1 MHWNDFLYV
10 LAVVE
15 TGSALR
21 AAERLGV
28 NQATVLRRLDAIEAA
43 TGAQFFERTRSGLK
57 PTEMGRLAAET
68 AERIEQETQVF
79 EKALAAR
86 RRSLAGS
93 VRLTTSIGLADRLV
107 LPGMRTFQ
115 SLYPSITVELLVAD
129 ERLDIARGDADVALR
144 AGSTPE
150 GAGVVAR
157 RLPDVDWTIYCSRA
171 YAAERGAPAD
181 RARIRG
187 HEIVGLD
194 GHVARLPAW
203 QWLKESVPDAAV
215 RFRSNSLVNMVSNLK
230 AGLGVGPL
238 PTLTGDAEPEL
249 MRCFPPPPELRSELW
264 LIVREAIKT
273 QPQVRAL
280 AEFLASYIRD
290 TMSEA
295 ALPSSP

>member
-1 MHWNDFLYV
+1 M
-10 LAVVE
+10 
-15 TGSALR
+15 
-21 AAERLGV
+21 
-28 NQATVLRRLDAIEAA
+28 
-43 TGAQFFERTRSGLK
+43 
-57 PTEMGRLAAET
+57 
-68 AERIEQETQVF
+68 
-79 EKALAAR
+79 
-86 RRSLAGS
+86 
-93 VRLTTSIGLADRLV
+93 
-107 LPGMRTFQ
+107 
-115 SLYPSITVELLVAD
+115 AD